1 VSSSISR
8 QLVFWL
14 AVPLML
20 LALCGA
26 LVHYFNNVAPGVMSS
41 DRRLKEAANSLM
53 ARLQTDN
60 GELTLDTSTRPKMPL
75 PASDSILYAVRSADG
90 RLLFGDARLP
100 VVPMTDAA
108 AQVIAMARLDGR
120 SVRTLTTR
128 FDTRAGVIILTAAD
142 LRPAG
147 EPAARYGLMSTLLW
161 DFVQLD
167 VTLVLV
173 WVGIQLGLRP
183 IKRLRD
189 EIARRSALDLRPI
202 EESSVPREIAPVVVT
217 LNRLFQM
224 LRTSVQ
230 SQQQFIANT
239 AHQLRTPITGMQA
252 QIELLMAEPAAEP
265 IRQRLGTLQ
274 EGVRQ
279 LAHSANQLLTLAR
292 ADPAVNLTAKN
303 QSIGLHQIAGE
314 VIAKFY
320 DRALRSDI
328 DLGAEVQPVSILAD
342 PSLLDDL
349 LSNLVD
355 NALKYTPA
363 GGSVTVSAGE
373 RNGKAYLAVED
384 TGPGIPEAER
394 ERVRQ
399 RFYRMPNSP
408 GHGSGLG
415 LAIVEEIAQ
424 LYGASLVIGAGRG
437 GGGGST
443 DAGSTDAG
451 THSGGTRITVQF
463 P

>member
-26 LVHYFNNVAPGVMSS
+26 LVHYFNSVAPGVISS
-41 DRRLKEAANSLM
+41 DRRLREAANALM
-53 ARLQTDN
+53 ARLQVQA
-60 GELTLDTSTRPKMPL
+60 GQVTLDTDPHGKPPL
-75 PASDSILYAVRSADG
+75 PAPDTIAYAVRDAEG
-90 RLLFGDARLP
+90 RLLLGDSQLP
-100 VVPMTDAA
+100 AVSMSDAA
-108 AQVIAMARLDGR
+108 AQVFAMAQVKGR
-120 SVRTLTTR
+120 NVRTLTTR
-128 FDTRAGVIILTAAD
+128 FDTRTGVIILTAAD
-142 LRPAG
+142 IRPAV
-147 EPAARYGLMSTLLW
+147 EPAARFGFMSTLLW

-167 VTLVLV
+167 ITLVLV

-183 IKRLRD
+183 MKKLRD

-202 EESSVPREIAPVVVT
+202 DETSVPREIAPVVVT
-217 LNRLFQM
+217 LNRLFLM
-224 LRTSVQ
+224 LRTAVQ

-252 QIELLMAEPAAEP
+252 QLDLLVAEPAAAP
-265 IRQRLGTLQ
+265 IKHRLSTLQ
-274 EGVRQ
+274 EGIRQ

-292 ADPAVNLTAKN
+292 ADPAVNITAKN
-303 QSIGLHQIAGE
+303 QSVGLDTIVGE
-314 VIAKFY
+314 VVAKFF
-320 DRALRSDI
+320 DRALQSNI
-328 DLGAEVQPVSILAD
+328 DLGAEVQPISILAD

-363 GGSVTVSAGE
+363 GGTVTVSAGE
-373 RNGKAYLAVED
+373 RNGKPYLAVED
-384 TGPGIPEAER
+384 TGPGIPENER

-399 RFYRMPNSP
+399 RFYRLPNSP

-415 LAIVEEIAQ
+415 LAIVDEIAR
-424 LYGASLVIGAGRG
+424 LYDATMSIGPGRNG
-437 GGGGST
+437 V
-443 DAGSTDAG
+443 G
-451 THSGGTRITVQF
+451 TKVLLQF